1 MELSDRM
8 MAERYELGSAQENA
22 ALRIRSGLSVG
33 LLTLALTA
41 TAGLLLFATIQAVN
55 GWSHLVVLGML
66 FATVV
71 GLMIAIAPNR
81 RG

>member
-1 MELSDRM
+1 MELSERM
-8 MAERYELGSAQENA
+8 MVERYELGYAREDA
-22 ALRIRSGLSVG
+22 ALRSRGGLSVG
-33 LLTLALTA
+33 LLTLALT
-41 TAGLLLFATIQAVN
+41 TTLGILLVAMIESLD
-55 GWSHLVVLGML
+55 GWSHLVVLGAL

>member
-8 MAERYELGSAQENA
+8 MAERYELGNAQEDA
-22 ALRIRSGLSVG
+22 ALRIQSDLSVG
-33 LLTLALTA
+33 LLTLALIA
-41 TAGLLLFATIQAVN
+41 TAVVLLVALIGSVN
-55 GWSHLVVLGML
+55 GWAHLAVLGAL
-66 FATVV
+66 VATVV